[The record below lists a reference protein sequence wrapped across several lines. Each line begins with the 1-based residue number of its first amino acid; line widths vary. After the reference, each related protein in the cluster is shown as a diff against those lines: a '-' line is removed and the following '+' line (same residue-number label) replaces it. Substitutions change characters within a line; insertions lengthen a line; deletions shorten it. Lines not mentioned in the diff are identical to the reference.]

1 MLQELKN
8 KKANTHICSLSKRL
22 NIGLMWSMCAD
33 GHKGC
38 CIECSVTPA
47 TTWKKIKVDYS
58 ENAMLLNDEN
68 DADVN
73 KILGVKSPQWQ
84 YEEDG
89 RFIKEYSKKIDM
101 KIRINRIYLGMNMS
115 RKEVK
120 FYK

>member
-1 MLQELKN
+1 
-8 KKANTHICSLSKRL
+8 
-22 NIGLMWSMCAD
+22 
-33 GHKGC
+33 
-38 CIECSVTPA
+38 
-47 TTWKKIKVDYS
+47 
-58 ENAMLLNDEN
+58 MLLNDEN

-89 RFIKEYSKKIDM
+89 QFIKEYSKKIDM
-101 KIRINRIYLGMNMS
+101 KIDMKIRINRIYFGMNMS